1 MKTYTFKLYN
11 SKRNRKLKRQI
22 NAAGLI
28 YNHCI
33 ALHKRYYNLYGKHLK
48 KYDLEKHLT
57 KLKRSKNFSYLKEIG
72 SQSVQD
78 IADRIE
84 RAYNLF
90 YRNRKNKRKASP
102 PNFKKVRKYKSFTL
116 KQSGWKIDEETVT
129 IRIGREKY
137 KYFQSRRIEG
147 KIKTVT
153 IKRDAVGDIYI
164 YVVSDFSEEIIME
177 RTGKSVGYDF
187 GLKRFLT
194 ASDGKDIESPMFFV
208 KNAKKI
214 KSKSKKLSTKK
225 EHSKNR
231 NKARL
236 ELARAYKKTVNQ
248 RKDFHFK
255 TARKICEE
263 YAVVCFEDL
272 NLSGMKKRH
281 GRKVSDL
288 GFYNFLQILKYE
300 AQKFGTQIIFIDR
313 WYASSQICS
322 KCGHKNSKVK
332 DLRIREWKC
341 PKCGAEHNRD
351 RNASINILRVGASTL
366 GVDEVRPETDDC
378 HTGVCC

>member
-116 KQSGWKIDEETVT
+116 KH
-129 IRIGREKY
+129 
-137 KYFQSRRIEG
+137 G
-147 KIKTVT
+147 K
-153 IKRDAVGDIYI
+153 
-164 YVVSDFSEEIIME
+164 
-177 RTGKSVGYDF
+177 
-187 GLKRFLT
+187 
-194 ASDGKDIESPMFFV
+194 
-208 KNAKKI
+208 
-214 KSKSKKLSTKK
+214 
-225 EHSKNR
+225 
-231 NKARL
+231 
-236 ELARAYKKTVNQ
+236 
-248 RKDFHFK
+248 
-255 TARKICEE
+255 
-263 YAVVCFEDL
+263 
-272 NLSGMKKRH
+272 
-281 GRKVSDL
+281 
-288 GFYNFLQILKYE
+288 
-300 AQKFGTQIIFIDR
+300 
-313 WYASSQICS
+313 
-322 KCGHKNSKVK
+322 
-332 DLRIREWKC
+332 
-341 PKCGAEHNRD
+341 
-351 RNASINILRVGASTL
+351 
-366 GVDEVRPETDDC
+366 
-378 HTGVCC
+378 